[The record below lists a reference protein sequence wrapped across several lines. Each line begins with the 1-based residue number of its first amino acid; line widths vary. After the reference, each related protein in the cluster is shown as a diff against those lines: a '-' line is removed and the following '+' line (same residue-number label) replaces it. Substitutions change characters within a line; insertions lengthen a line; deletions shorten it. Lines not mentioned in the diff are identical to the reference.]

1 MSRNLTGDMAAGISA
16 AVVRPIL
23 LLEAEFS
30 ETAYLW
36 TGLGTLA
43 WNGHDWLGIGGMI
56 EISPIQETDS
66 IEARGISVKV
76 SGCPQDMVDEAL
88 GELRTS
94 RSGIVRLALDD
105 GAGGIV
111 ASPKII
117 FRGRLDY
124 ADIDG
129 EDPGKPV
136 INLRYEN
143 ELIDLKRPREWRYT
157 DAHQIIR
164 ANGDRSLR
172 FISSLADL
180 MIYWGR

>member
-1 MSRNLTGDMAAGISA
+1 MTRNLTSEMAAAISA
-16 AVVRPIL
+16 PVVRPIL
-23 LLEAEFS
+23 LFEAEFS
-30 ETAYLW
+30 ETAYMW

-66 IEARGISVKV
+66 IEARGIAVKV
-76 SGCPQDMVDEAL
+76 SGCPQNMVDEAL

-105 GAGGIV
+105 GVGGLV
-111 ASPKII
+111 ANPKII

-143 ELIDLKRPREWRYT
+143 ELIDLKRAREWRYT
-157 DAHQIIR
+157 DAHQI
-164 ANGDRSLR
+164 ALGNGDRSLR
-172 FISSLADL
+172 YIASYADL